1 MLPVVVRDNNVE
13 KALKQMKRQ
22 GQKDGLYKEVRER
35 VAFIKP
41 SEKKQRKLANKR
53 RRIIKSK
60 KMRLMREGY

>member
-35 VAFIKP
+35 TAFVKP

-53 RRIIKSK
+53 RCILKSK
-60 KMRLMREGY
+60 RRRLLKDGY

>member
-35 VAFIKP
+35 TAFVKP

-53 RRIIKSK
+53 RRIAKSK
-60 KMRLMREGY
+60 RMRLIREGY

>member
-13 KALKQMKRQ
+13 KALKQMKRL
-22 GQKDGLYKEVRER
+22 GQKDGIYREVRER

-60 KMRLMREGY
+60 KLRLVREGY